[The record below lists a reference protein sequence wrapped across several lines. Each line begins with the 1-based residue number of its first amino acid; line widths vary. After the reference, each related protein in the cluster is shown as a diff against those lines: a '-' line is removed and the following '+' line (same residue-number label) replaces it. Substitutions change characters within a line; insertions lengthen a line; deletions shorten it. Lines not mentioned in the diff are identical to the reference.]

1 MVSIG
6 IQMNTMISAFDKTF
20 QTPPNF
26 NFGSDLAM
34 DYFTGRGEEVT
45 HTCSFSSNK
54 TSVVLRGFSRNS
66 RTLPTSSSCR

>member
-6 IQMNTMISAFDKTF
+6 IQMNNMISAFDKTF
-20 QTPPNF
+20 QMPPNF
-26 NFGSDLAM
+26 NFGSDLAK

-45 HTCSFSSNK
+45 HTCSFSSSK
-54 TSVVLRGFSRNS
+54 TSVVLHGFSRNS